1 MEDFEKL
8 GLFYLGRD
16 YDPEKGEILDRPM
29 MYASKELTTHAVCIG
44 MTGSGKTGLCIGL
57 LEEAAIDGIPS
68 IVIDPKG
75 DLCNLMLTFPGL
87 TAEEF
92 LPWINL
98 QEAENSGMSGPEYAE
113 SQARLWEKGL
123 LEWGQDPSRIRRLRE
138 SASFRIYTPGSTAG
152 TPVSILSSLSPPPPQ
167 VTGDRDLLTEAIN
180 STVTSLLSLLGVEA
194 DPLQSREHIF
204 LSNLFKNAWE
214 NRMEL
219 DLGSLIDMLQNPPI
233 RRIGVMDVESFYP
246 VKDRSQLALRINS
259 LLAAPGFEAWLEGEP
274 LDIDRF
280 LYDEQGKPRVSIF
293 SIAHLSETQRMFTV
307 SLLLTQL
314 VNWMRTQQ
322 GTTSLRAICYMDE
335 IFGYFP
341 PVANPPSKIPLLTLL
356 KQARAY
362 GLGMVLTTQNPVD
375 LDYKGLANTGTWFIG
390 RLQTQQD
397 QDRIIDGLKN
407 TESVINRRL
416 SLSVLRETIGKLD
429 KRVFLLNSVH
439 RDHSLVFHT
448 RWALSYLRGPLTRE
462 QIRTLSGDHEKP
474 GIPVPPSIGP
484 VSSPDGIRRSDPRR
498 DVPMLPS
505 HLESRF
511 LPVRDRVHGSEDLV
525 YRLSAWGL
533 GTVYYL
539 DARRGISTEK
549 SVNLVFELDPEDP
562 VPRWNEAST
571 AEIGYDDLCSEPEIG
586 AGFTEPPPYLSDRK
600 ILAVWER
607 KLKDW
612 LYRSQELDLLKSP
625 SLNIL
630 SSPDEEERDFRIRL
644 QTAAHEK
651 RDLMVEKL
659 KADYGRKIESVEN
672 KIFTAEQRLQK
683 EREQQKHQKVQTS
696 ISLGAT
702 VLGALLGGGS
712 GRSSIGRATTSARS
726 ASRVLREKQDVELA
740 EDKLERLRKDLET
753 INEQLAG
760 ELEEIKD
767 SFKPAEEELETF
779 SLKPLKKNITVERTL
794 LVWVPYRADAPSGGA
809 KPAF

>member
-16 YDPEKGEILDRPM
+16 YDPEKGEILDRPLL
-29 MYASKELTTHAVCIG
+29 YASKELTTHAVCIG
-44 MTGSGKTGLCIGL
+44 MTGSGKTGLCIDL

-92 LPWINL
+92 LPWINP

-204 LSNLFKNAWE
+204 LSNLFKSAWE
-214 NRMEL
+214 KRMEL

-233 RRIGVMDVESFYP
+233 SRIGVMDVESFYP
-246 VKDRSQLALRINS
+246 LKERSQLALRINS

-314 VNWMRTQQ
+314 VNWMRTQP

-397 QDRIIDGLKN
+397 QDRIIDGLKS

-462 QIRTLSGDHEKP
+462 QIRTLSGEHEKP
-474 GIPVPPSIGP
+474 GVPVAPSSGP
-484 VSSPDGIRRSDPRR
+484 VSSPDGFRRSDPRR
-498 DVPMLPS
+498 DAPMLPS

-511 LPVRDRVHGSEDLV
+511 LPVRDSVPGGVDLV

-549 SVNLVFELDPEDP
+549 SVNLLCELDPEDP

-571 AEIGYDDLCSEPEIG
+571 AEIGYDDLCSEPEVG

-600 ILAVWER
+600 ILTVWER

-612 LYRSQELDLLKSP
+612 LYRNQELDLLRSP

-651 RDLMVEKL
+651 RDRMVEKL
-659 KADYGRKIESVEN
+659 KADYGRKIESLEN

-712 GRSSIGRATTSARS
+712 GRSNIGRATTSARS
-726 ASRVLREKQDVELA
+726 ASRILREKQDVELA

-753 INEQLAG
+753 INGQLAG
-760 ELEEIKD
+760 ELEEIKN

-794 LVWVPYRADAPSGGA
+794 LVWAPYLADGRSVGA